1 MTLSARARANVV
13 GALAYVPYVLFIL
26 MYADEL
32 PGRQVVYAG
41 LAWGLAVGVL
51 GQWVYHRYSPRMPV
65 SAIPAP
71 ELSLEAERLP
81 RLVWLAI
88 CPPLIAAVLVWC
100 VLAYGSALPWRDTW
114 LGPELPA
121 PQHGVEYKH
130 LVLTLVVWNCFAMW
144 VVLFNLAMWHGM
156 SRAYTYRRAGLVTA
170 VAGQW
175 LILVGTAGHAS
186 GMSLRLPPALAT
198 LSGIVYGA
206 SMAGVMWIGCEMMRR
221 RKRAAEPRTGTWM
234 YFDLRDPSFLGPRG
248 VNAGNAWSW
257 VLAGVGIAPLLLAE
271 WMLHL
276 ARSP

>member
-1 MTLSARARANVV
+1 VNLSARARANIVCVV
-13 GALAYVPYVLFIL
+13 AYLPYALFIF
-26 MYADEL
+26 MNADKS
-32 PGRQVVYAG
+32 PTRPMVYAG
-41 LAWGLAVGVL
+41 LAWALAVSVL
-51 GQWVYHRYSPRMPV
+51 CQWVYHRYLPRMPA

-71 ELSLEAERLP
+71 ELSLAAERLP
-81 RLVWLAI
+81 RVVWLAI
-88 CPPLIAAVLVWC
+88 IPPVITAVLLWC

-121 PQHGVEYKH
+121 PQHGFNYKN

-144 VVLFNLAMWHGM
+144 VVIFNLAMWHGM

-170 VAGQW
+170 VAAQW
-175 LILVGTAGHAS
+175 LILVGTVGQAG
-186 GMSLRLPPALAT
+186 GMSLRLPTTLAT
-198 LSGIVYGA
+198 VSGIVYGA

-248 VNAGNAWSW
+248 VNTGNAWSW
-257 VLAGVGIAPLLLAE
+257 VLAGVGLAPLLLAE

-276 ARSP
+276 ARN